1 MLRFSTRRDS
11 ALRSALPGGPE
22 RSNDVQMTPE
32 LVFHGGR
39 VFTGAGPD
47 ASPASAPP
55 ATAVAVREGRIV
67 AVGDDGLLALAGPGT
82 RTVDLAG
89 RLLVPGFQDAHA
101 HPVFG
106 ALELSSCH
114 LGGLTTVDEYLAAVA
129 AYAASHPHDATLQ
142 GAGWVQSAFPD
153 GPPTAALLDR
163 VVPDRPLL
171 LWGNDGHRAWVN
183 SAALAAAGID
193 ASTPDPADGRI
204 ERDASGRPTGFLLEG
219 AVAPVLAILPDATP
233 EQLDA
238 AVLRAQQ
245 HLHALGITAW
255 QDAILSRAE
264 DGEDPAEAYLRADRA
279 GRLTARVAG
288 ALWWDRARG
297 LEQIPEL
304 VERRERFRG
313 RRFSTPAVKIMQ
325 DGIIESGTAALLA
338 PYRAVHAESGLS
350 FVDPGLLREIAV
362 RLEAEGFQLHFHG
375 IGDRA
380 VRESLDAVAAARAA
394 RRGPDP
400 RHHLAHVQLV
410 DPADVPRFAE
420 LGVTANIQPYW
431 ACNDPLMVE
440 HTVPVLGEERAGQQY
455 PFGSLHAAGA
465 RLAAGSD
472 WPVST
477 PDPIAGIHV
486 AVNRALPA
494 GHPGSGA
501 EPFLPGQALDVVTA
515 LEAYTAGSAYVNGFD
530 DTGRIATGFAADLAV
545 LDRDLLAIP
554 AEEIGAARVDQTF
567 VDGVPVFER

>member
-1 MLRFSTRRDS
+1 MI
-11 ALRSALPGGPE
+11 
-22 RSNDVQMTPE
+22 PE
-32 LVFHGGR
+32 LVFHGGH
-39 VFTGAGPD
+39 VFTGARPSGG
-47 ASPASAPP
+47 PP
-55 ATAVAVREGRIV
+55 ATAVAVRQGRIV
-67 AVGDDGLLALAGPGT
+67 AVGDDGLLELAGPAT

-114 LGGLTTVDEYLAAVA
+114 LGGLATVEEYLAAVA
-129 AYAASHPHDATLQ
+129 AYAASHPDDGTLQ
-142 GAGWVQSAFPD
+142 GAGWTQAAFPD

-163 VVPDRPLL
+163 VVPDRPIL

-193 ASTPDPADGRI
+193 ADTPDPADGRI
-204 ERDASGRPTGFLLEG
+204 ERDAAGRPTGLLLEG
-219 AVAPVLAILPDATP
+219 AVGPVLALLPDATP
-233 EQLDA
+233 GELDA
-238 AVLRAQQ
+238 AVLRAQE
-245 HLHALGITAW
+245 HLHAVGITAW

-279 GRLTARVAG
+279 GRLTARVTG
-288 ALWWDRARG
+288 ALWWDRTRG

-313 RRFSTPAVKIMQ
+313 TRFSTPTVKIMQ
-325 DGIIESGTAALLA
+325 DGIIESETAALLA
-338 PYRAVHAESGLS
+338 PYRAAHAETGLS
-350 FVDPGLLREIAV
+350 FVDPELLREIAV

-380 VRESLDAVAAARAA
+380 VRESLDAIAAARGA
-394 RRGPDP
+394 RRGADP
-400 RHHLAHVQLV
+400 RHHIAHVQLI
-410 DPADVPRFAE
+410 DPLDVPRFAE

-440 HTVPVLGEERAGQQY
+440 HTVPLLGDERAGQQY
-455 PFGSLHAAGA
+455 PFGALHAAGA

-486 AVNRALPA
+486 AVTRTLPA
-494 GHPGSGA
+494 GHPGRST
-501 EPFLPGQALDVVTA
+501 EPFLPEQAIDVATA
-515 LEAYTAGSAYVNGFD
+515 LEAYTAGSAHVNRLD
-530 DTGRIATGFAADLAV
+530 DTGRIAPGYAADLAV
-545 LDRDLLAIP
+545 LDRNLLAIP
-554 AEEIGAARVDQTF
+554 AEEIGATRVDATF
-567 VDGVPVFER
+567 VDGAPVFER